1 VGSNPRKEAPVL
13 NARLRRA
20 HVSGGAVVANIG
32 APLELS
38 FPVEELGMSASTIDD
53 FVSGK
58 HPFTKVLQVRDRI
71 QRPADPPFA
80 FLAVSSLSCLLQ
92 PAPSAGS

>member
-1 VGSNPRKEAPVL
+1 ML

-38 FPVEELGMSASTIDD
+38 FPVEELGTAAATIDD

-58 HPFTKVLQVRDRI
+58 HPFVKVLQVRRDLLRS
-71 QRPADPPFA
+71 PFRA
-80 FLAVSSLSCLLQ
+80 ASW
-92 PAPSAGS
+92 GTG